1 MALHLLVKRRFPV
14 SKRAS
19 FRWCRLESPYRL
31 LVSVYR
37 EERRQEQC
45 YQEFRFVRPTMKFN
59 AKHGVQNIHYLD
71 SLFKHWRID
80 KEGTRGFGKN
90 GGEEK
95 KKNSIQ
101 LIRSQP
107 FVSLFTFIV
116 VHSDHLWSTKSWG
129 AWKDITQAWFRFYSW
144 GGADNFYFY
153 FYFYFILFYFIFLR
167 DRYLLPKQKAI
178 ETTVQHSEYRMIENR
193 LSGTC
198 IQLKRWGWRDFW
210 TAVWCLWHV
219 NGWNVS
225 TTKPTASCKKA
236 YWPWELNHWLL
247 AFSSLPKYFISF
259 HFIFSLWRR
268 QILDKIAA
276 FVCSLSHFIWIE
288 QLAVF

>member
-1 MALHLLVKRRFPV
+1 M
-14 SKRAS
+14 
-19 FRWCRLESPYRL
+19 
-31 LVSVYR
+31 
-37 EERRQEQC
+37 
-45 YQEFRFVRPTMKFN
+45 
-59 AKHGVQNIHYLD
+59 
-71 SLFKHWRID
+71 
-80 KEGTRGFGKN
+80 
-90 GGEEK
+90 
-95 KKNSIQ
+95 
-101 LIRSQP
+101 IRSQP

-210 TAVWCLWHV
+210 TAVWCHGTSMDETYPQQNQRHHV
-219 NGWNVS
+219 KRHIDPGSWI
-225 TTKPTASCKKA
+225 TG
-236 YWPWELNHWLL
+236 YWLL
-247 AFSSLPKYFISF
+247 ARCQNILF
-259 HFIFSLWRR
+259 HFILFFRFDDDRFSTR
-268 QILDKIAA
+268 
-276 FVCSLSHFIWIE
+276 
-288 QLAVF
+288 